1 MYVSPIS
8 TRLLRGM
15 LTPAIRA
22 MPPLPLPLLVT
33 GVLADHE
40 HPPVA
45 ADDLALLAHRLDRG
59 SYLHVPFRLASRKEA
74 LAEPSAA
81 AAILRR
87 LDRTPRLGW
96 PKARLRSIAKGF
108 GRPSGPRRPRWGRAT
123 LRRGAR
129 LGLVPGRQDA
139 RAGLGHGDRELE
151 VRGQR

>member
-15 LTPAIRA
+15 LMPAMRA
-22 MPPLPLPLLVT
+22 MGRCSLALPLLVT

-108 GRPSGPRRPRWGRAT
+108 GRPSGPRR
-123 LRRGAR
+123 
-129 LGLVPGRQDA
+129 
-139 RAGLGHGDRELE
+139 
-151 VRGQR
+151 

>member
-1 MYVSPIS
+1 MYVRPIS

-22 MPPLPLPLLVT
+22 IPPLPLPLLVT

-74 LAEPSAA
+74 LAERPPPLPSFGD
-81 AAILRR
+81 
-87 LDRTPRLGW
+87 LDARQGW
-96 PKARLRSIAKGF
+96 A
-108 GRPSGPRRPRWGRAT
+108 GPRRDCEA
-123 LRRGAR
+123 
-129 LGLVPGRQDA
+129 
-139 RAGLGHGDRELE
+139 
-151 VRGQR
+151 